1 MLKKTLF
8 LVIVSVQ
15 ILYSQSIES
24 ILKLIDTNNYI
35 LKAKEIQI
43 TSSLVDADLS
53 STWSN
58 PVLGIG
64 VSDINLDEPTSRDIE
79 AMQTQYITYSQVI
92 PTNGKLKLSN
102 EIKQYDTKIN
112 KLEYLNYKQKLQ
124 SEALLY
130 SYNIF
135 YNNEKLTILKRYLKN
150 LQHQKKLMNLLYENG
165 KLDQSILV
173 TQDIKIYKLN
183 LKKQKL
189 IYTISKMKKS
199 LEDIVYTK
207 IDTITFDD
215 FFGKF
220 SINMKSVLENHPLV
234 LMEKEKIKQQT
245 QKIALENSKKIS
257 DVKLT
262 IGYYQREKFD
272 DYISFNIAI
281 PLSIQGREKL
291 QVKKSKIEKNIIQD
305 KLRALQQQI
314 KSTIEDLEE
323 NIKLNKQNFTLIDE
337 KMIPLNDGLEQTHK
351 LHLGANTMQSIKIY
365 ESMNSKLE
373 LLLLSQEEKINYY
386 SALSKLYYFKGEL

>member
-323 NIKLNKQNFTLIDE
+323 NIKLNKQNFTLIDQ
-337 KMIPLNDGLEQTHK
+337 KMIPLNDGLEQSHK

-373 LLLLSQEEKINYY
+373 LMLLSQEEKINYY

>member
-183 LKKQKL
+183 LKKQKF

-262 IGYYQREKFD
+262 VGYYQREKFD

-373 LLLLSQEEKINYY
+373 LMLLSQEEKINYY

>member
-183 LKKQKL
+183 LKKQKF

-207 IDTITFDD
+207 IDTITFND

-323 NIKLNKQNFTLIDE
+323 NIKLNKQNFTLIDQ
-337 KMIPLNDGLEQTHK
+337 KMIPLNDGLEQSHK

-373 LLLLSQEEKINYY
+373 LMLLSQEEKINYY

>member
-183 LKKQKL
+183 LKKQKF

-207 IDTITFDD
+207 IDTITFND

-262 IGYYQREKFD
+262 VGYYQREKFD

-281 PLSIQGREKL
+281 PLSVQGREKL

-373 LLLLSQEEKINYY
+373 LMLLSQEEKINYY

>member
-183 LKKQKL
+183 LKKQKF

-207 IDTITFDD
+207 IDTITFND

-262 IGYYQREKFD
+262 VGYYQREKFD

-323 NIKLNKQNFTLIDE
+323 NIKLNKQNFTLIDQ
-337 KMIPLNDGLEQTHK
+337 KMIPLNDGLEQSHK

>member
-79 AMQTQYITYSQVI
+79 AMQTQYITYSQLI

-112 KLEYLNYKQKLQ
+112 QLEYLNYKQKLQ

-189 IYTISKMKKS
+189 IYTISQMKKS

-207 IDTITFDD
+207 IDTITFND

-262 IGYYQREKFD
+262 VGYYQREKFD

-373 LLLLSQEEKINYY
+373 LMLLSQEEKINYY

>member
-207 IDTITFDD
+207 IDTITFND

-262 IGYYQREKFD
+262 VGYYQREKFD

-337 KMIPLNDGLEQTHK
+337 KMIPLNDGLEQSHK
-351 LHLGANTMQSIKIY
+351 LHLGANTMQSIKIF

-373 LLLLSQEEKINYY
+373 LMLLSQEEKINYY

>member
-207 IDTITFDD
+207 IDTITFND

-262 IGYYQREKFD
+262 VGYYQREKFD

-281 PLSIQGREKL
+281 PLSVQGREKL

-351 LHLGANTMQSIKIY
+351 LHLGANTMQSIKIF

-373 LLLLSQEEKINYY
+373 LMLLSQEEKINYY

>member
-183 LKKQKL
+183 LKKQKF

-207 IDTITFDD
+207 IDTITFND

-262 IGYYQREKFD
+262 VGYYQREKFD

-323 NIKLNKQNFTLIDE
+323 NIKLNKQNFTLIDQ
-337 KMIPLNDGLEQTHK
+337 KMIPLNDGLEQSHK

-373 LLLLSQEEKINYY
+373 LMLLSQEEKINYY